1 MNPAFR
7 AGILAGFILG
17 AAVTGFG
24 FLLLR
29 ERAAPEPARPATPA
43 ADDRVARL
51 QEENRRLAREVE
63 QLKVEKPAPPKAKE
77 EKAPE
82 PVPAPAAPDLKPR
95 FAKLVESGLAA
106 FQSPDFGELL
116 KTVKDTGK
124 PAVEFL
130 MDVLRS
136 SASAT
141 ERFLAAALLEGTADA
156 AAIPALA
163 EALKGDK
170 DDIVRR
176 MASHALAVLVAPAAE
191 GPLRAA
197 ATGDADWGVRL
208 NSAYGLAKLKHDDG
222 LRILQQ
228 GYESS
233 DTPSEYRFGILG
245 GLADVAAPATA
256 PLFRK
261 ILGDSQDATYLL
273 LAIHALEKMKD
284 AGSLP
289 ALQQLVA
296 SAQPELVKQA
306 ATKAIE
312 AIGK

>member
-1 MNPAFR
+1 MTPAFR
-7 AGILAGFILG
+7 AGLLAGCILG
-17 AAVTGFG
+17 AAVTGFTM
-24 FLLLR
+24 LLLR
-29 ERAAPEPARPATPA
+29 ERPTPEPLRPAAPA
-43 ADDRVARL
+43 ADERVPRL
-51 QEENRRLAREVE
+51 QEENQRLTREVA
-63 QLKVEKPAPPKAKE
+63 QLRIEKSPPPKE

-82 PVPAPAAPDLKPR
+82 PAPAPPDLKTR
-95 FAKLVESGLAA
+95 FAKLSESGLAA
-106 FQSPDFGELL
+106 FQSPDYGELL
-116 KTVKDTGK
+116 KSIKDTGK

-130 MDVLRS
+130 MGVLRTS
-136 SASAT
+136 TSAT

-156 AAIPALA
+156 SAVPALA

-191 GPLRAA
+191 APLRAA

-208 NSAYGLAKLKHDDG
+208 NSAYGLAKLNHDDG

-228 GYESS
+228 GYESP
-233 DTPSEYRFGILG
+233 DTPSEYRLGILG

-273 LAIHALEKMKD
+273 MAIHALEKMKD

-289 ALQQLVA
+289 ALQQLA
-296 SAQPELVKQA
+296 TSAQPDLVKQA
-306 ATKAIE
+306 ATKAID
-312 AIGK
+312 AIRK